1 MSFISGFLTKDF
13 CSIVA
18 DGRMSQGAKT
28 VGENYKKFMLAES
41 NILIATTGNAQVADI
56 IKDFIKR
63 LHVQSNG
70 AQLNWQLYVNVI
82 QQFVK
87 ETLKEAKDIDGNCV
101 NQIVVIGGV
110 NGNKIMALAFGQ
122 TDAGLDCN
130 NKVTT

>member
-56 IKDFIKR
+56 IKDFIKQ

-101 NQIVVIGGV
+101 NQIWT
-110 NGNKIMALAFGQ
+110 N
-122 TDAGLDCN
+122 
-130 NKVTT
+130 

>member
-18 DGRMSQGAKT
+18 DRRMSQGAKT

-70 AQLNWQLYVNVI
+70 A
-82 QQFVK
+82 
-87 ETLKEAKDIDGNCV
+87 
-101 NQIVVIGGV
+101 
-110 NGNKIMALAFGQ
+110 
-122 TDAGLDCN
+122 
-130 NKVTT
+130 